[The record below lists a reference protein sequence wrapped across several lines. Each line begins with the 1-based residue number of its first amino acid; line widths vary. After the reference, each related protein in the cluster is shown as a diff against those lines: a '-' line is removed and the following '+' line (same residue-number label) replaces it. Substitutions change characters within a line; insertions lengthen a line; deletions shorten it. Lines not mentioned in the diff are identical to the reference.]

1 MPGRKFIHVHVNECR
16 SDKWFCKSL
25 EWLSRGLWPRL
36 GQIDAGLRRAKKF
49 VNKCSNDKIQSL
61 NLVCVPL
68 KKKSGLPPR
77 IGVST
82 TGQIEWKYPVN
93 TESDDHENQLAP
105 SCNVE
110 LTCVGDGFEAV
121 MDAPSTMQAYVKG
134 AIEVGKKLND
144 EIAGVVKRKREI
156 DTEWRMKMAKLTV
169 REDVYGESRHMELQR
184 ARINEE
190 YHDKMEA
197 WKEAKRICQRH
208 YECWRVQGQMGTNSG
223 MGIACSCSR
232 DTVDGESDSSSDEDE
247 DDDDTDGDD
256 NDGGD
261 IGGGDNDN
269 DGGESGGGGNDGGDN
284 SGGENDGGDNG
295 GGDNDGGDNGGNNN
309 DDGDNGRGDGDN
321 VVGDGDNVVGDGDEG
336 GDGGDS
342 GEVGVV
348 SVKVEVPSDDVGECC
363 TGETGEL
370 WRKRLHRIWKYHE
383 ERAIRP
389 GPNCKCS
396 DCDMIDWVAE
406 ERDEESGNAGD
417 NDGQD
422 GEDGGAGEDDDDDVQ
437 IFDGGEECECGC
449 CDERDAEDDDGDNEG
464 DGGDNGGAE
473 PELLNFWVHFF
484 KELQD
489 RLSEGRSDAV
499 DGDN

>member
-110 LTCVGDGFEAV
+110 LTSVSDGFEAV

-134 AIEVGKKLND
+134 AMEVGKKLHD

-156 DTEWRMKMAKLTV
+156 DMEWRMKMAKLTV
-169 REDVYGESRHMELQR
+169 REDVYGESRHMDWHR

-190 YHDKMEA
+190 YHDKVEE

-247 DDDDTDGDD
+247 DDDDADGDD

-261 IGGGDNDN
+261 SGGGDNDN

-295 GGDNDGGDNGGNNN
+295 GGDNDGGDNGGDNN

-321 VVGDGDNVVGDGDEG
+321 VVCDGAEG

-342 GEVGVV
+342 GDVGVV
-348 SVKVEVPSDDVGECC
+348 SVKVEVPGDGVGECC

-417 NDGQD
+417 NDDEDVKVFSG
-422 GEDGGAGEDDDDDVQ
+422 GED
-437 IFDGGEECECGC
+437 CECGC
-449 CDERDAEDDDGDNEG
+449 GETSSSCDDDE
-464 DGGDNGGAE
+464 DGSE
-473 PELLNFWVHFF
+473 PDIIWM
-484 KELQD
+484 
-489 RLSEGRSDAV
+489 
-499 DGDN
+499 

>member
-1 MPGRKFIHVHVNECR
+1 MPGRKIIHVHVHECR

-49 VNKCSNDKIQSL
+49 VNKCTNADIQKL

-82 TGQIEWKYPVN
+82 AGQIEWKYSVN
-93 TESDDHENQLAP
+93 VDNNEDRGRPQLAP
-105 SCNVE
+105 SLNLKNMHVS
-110 LTCVGDGFEAV
+110 DGFEAV
-121 MDAPSTMQAYVKG
+121 MDAPTTMQAYVKG
-134 AIEVGKKLND
+134 AVEVGRKLHD

-156 DTEWRMKMAKLTV
+156 DTEWQMKMAKLSV
-169 REDVYGESRHMELQR
+169 KEDVYGESRHREWQR
-184 ARINEE
+184 EKIDEE
-190 YHDKMEA
+190 YQDRLEQ
-197 WKEAKRICQRH
+197 WREAKRLCQKH
-208 YECWRVQGQMGTNSG
+208 YESWRVQGQMGTDSG

-247 DDDDTDGDD
+247 DDDDADGDD

-261 IGGGDNDN
+261 
-269 DGGESGGGGNDGGDN
+269 
-284 SGGENDGGDNG
+284 NG
-295 GGDNDGGDNGGNNN
+295 GGNN
-309 DDGDNGRGDGDN
+309 DDGDNGL
-321 VVGDGDNVVGDGDEG
+321 GDGDNVVGDGDEG
-336 GDGGDS
+336 GDGGDN
-342 GEVGVV
+342 GDVGVV
-348 SVKVEVPSDDVGECC
+348 SVKVEVPGEDAGECC
-363 TGETGEL
+363 TGETGET

-406 ERDEESGNAGD
+406 ERGEESGNAGD

-422 GEDGGAGEDDDDDVQ
+422 GEDGGDGGDDDDDDDVQ

>member
-110 LTCVGDGFEAV
+110 LTCVSDGFEAV

-134 AIEVGKKLND
+134 AMEVGKKLHD

-169 REDVYGESRHMELQR
+169 REDVYGESRHMDWHR

-190 YHDKMEA
+190 YHDKVEE

-247 DDDDTDGDD
+247 DDDDADGDD

-261 IGGGDNDN
+261 SGGGDNDN
-269 DGGESGGGGNDGGDN
+269 DGGESGGGGNNGGDN

-295 GGDNDGGDNGGNNN
+295 GGDNDGGDNGGDNN

-321 VVGDGDNVVGDGDEG
+321 VVGDGAEG

-342 GEVGVV
+342 GDVGVV

-396 DCDMIDWVAE
+396 DCDMIDWVVE

-422 GEDGGAGEDDDDDVQ
+422 GEDVGGGEDDDDDDDDDVQ
-437 IFDGGEECECGC
+437 IFDGGEGCECGC

-464 DGGDNGGAE
+464 DGGDNGGVE

-489 RLSEGRSDAV
+489 RLSEGRSDAA